1 VAPNPTTPSDTSNTR
16 LTGSA
21 RQKNIE
27 KAERSAGQVRAEYSW
42 LITLVESDD
51 TGSLRG
57 LLDWVEGQYK
67 RNVERARQGK
77 VVPDVPFTQDQFD
90 RRFNATEW
98 RKRYTSYEA
107 ERRREA
113 ADPDLKRDFEFR
125 KETQRNRI
133 LSIAEEYGIVL
144 SDEDLDLLVDT
155 ATFQGWDETR
165 IRRGLAP
172 ALEQSIAGEGE
183 LMGVAGDVENDLLN
197 WARRNGLNLSRQ
209 AAAKYIANITTRKQ
223 SLDDAKND
231 IRRTY
236 MAGMFPGWADKINE
250 GFDPSDLFEPY
261 RDSALRLLELSDI
274 GFDDPIM
281 KRATQS
287 IGPDGKPMQ
296 MPLYQFEEEI
306 RKDPRW
312 QYTDNAYESYSNVGT
327 QLLRM
332 FGFR

>member
-1 VAPNPTTPSDTSNTR
+1 LFNWAT
-16 LTGSA
+16 
-21 RQKNIE
+21 QKYLENSRR
-27 KAERSAGQVRAEYSW
+27 KVP
-42 LITLVESDD
+42 
-51 TGSLRG
+51 
-57 LLDWVEGQYK
+57 LDQ
-67 RNVERARQGK
+67 
-77 VVPDVPFTQDQFD
+77 PFTQADFD
-90 RRFNATEW
+90 REFDKTEW
-98 RKRYTSYEA
+98 RKRYTSTEA
-107 ERRREA
+107 QARREQ
-113 ADPDLKRDFEFR
+113 ADPRLRQDWLESIRKNEDFVR
-125 KETQRNRI
+125 GV
-133 LSIAEEYGIVL
+133 AEKYGIQL
-144 SDEDLDLLVDT
+144 TDT
-155 ATFQGWDETR
+155 EITEFATQARLQGWDQTR
-165 IRRGLAP
+165 LERALAP
-172 ALEQSIAGEGE
+172 ALERTLQMGEGIT
-183 LMGVAGDVENDLLN
+183 GRAGDAENQLLN
-197 WARRNGLNLSRQ
+197 WARQNGLNLSRQ
-209 AAAKYIANITTRKQ
+209 AAAKYIANITMGTQ

-261 RDSALRLLELSDI
+261 MDSLARLLEI
-274 GFDDPIM
+274 GDRSNISFDDPLM